1 MPAFRDNLQI
11 DLEDRRSFVVGNV
24 FFRFLDTLKQ
34 TASLGKLGFDFFTAT
49 QMQENWLNK
58 IIEIMEKHSDFCCF

>member
-1 MPAFRDNLQI
+1 VLSKKCCSIGGRSEISVPAFRDNLQI

-34 TASLGKLGFDFFTAT
+34 TASL
-49 QMQENWLNK
+49 
-58 IIEIMEKHSDFCCF
+58 